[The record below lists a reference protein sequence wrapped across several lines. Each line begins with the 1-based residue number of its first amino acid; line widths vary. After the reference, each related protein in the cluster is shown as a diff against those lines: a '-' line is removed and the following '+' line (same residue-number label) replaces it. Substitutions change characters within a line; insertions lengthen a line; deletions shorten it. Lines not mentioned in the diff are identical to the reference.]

1 MGFLKVA
8 AAQSI
13 DFDKVVFLDVNLLT
27 DKLHGWVNGAIQLL
41 PNLVVAII
49 VFGLFYIA
57 ARIARNIIANKIINE
72 DNPSLSVVLGGLV
85 KWVLLIAGFLFSA
98 TIVVP
103 SLNIGSLVSSLGI
116 GSVAIGFAFKDILQN
131 WLAGMLILLKQPFK
145 IGDVIAVG
153 SLEGVVEA
161 IETRSTMIKKF
172 NAERILIPNSQIYT
186 SAIVVKTAYAV
197 RRFEY
202 EVGIGYSDDIQEATD
217 VIFGVLSQ
225 IDGIQTDPAPDV
237 ATVDLAASWVTL
249 KVRWWVDTENA
260 SPYTVTDEVLRS
272 MKEAFDA
279 NGIDMP
285 FETQVNLFHNQTE
298 EVDGVRGEQREGWPK
313 VQG

>member
-1 MGFLKVA
+1 M
-8 AAQSI
+8 
-13 DFDKVVFLDVNLLT
+13 DFSLVT
-27 DKLHGWVNGAIQLL
+27 EKLQAWVNGAIQLL
-41 PNLVVAII
+41 PNIFVAIM
-49 VFGLFYIA
+49 VFVVFYIV
-57 ARIARNIIANKIINE
+57 ARIAKNIIANKIINE
-72 DNPSLSVVLGGLV
+72 DNPNLSIVIGGLI
-85 KWVLLIAGFLFSA
+85 KSLLLIAGFLFSA

-145 IGDVIAVG
+145 IGDVIAVSG
-153 SLEGVVEA
+153 HEGVVEA
-161 IETRSTMIKKF
+161 IETRSTIIKKF

-202 EVGIGYSDDIQEATD
+202 EVGIGYSDDIAQATD

-249 KVRWWVDTENA
+249 RVRWWVDAEA
-260 SPYTVTDEVLRS
+260 VSPYEVKAAVLTQ
-272 MKEAFDA
+272 MKNAFDA
-279 NGIDMP
+279 SGIDMP
-285 FETQVNLFHNQTE
+285 FETQVNLFHDQTE
-298 EVDGVRGEQREGWPK
+298 ESDGVRGEQREGWPK
-313 VQG
+313 VR